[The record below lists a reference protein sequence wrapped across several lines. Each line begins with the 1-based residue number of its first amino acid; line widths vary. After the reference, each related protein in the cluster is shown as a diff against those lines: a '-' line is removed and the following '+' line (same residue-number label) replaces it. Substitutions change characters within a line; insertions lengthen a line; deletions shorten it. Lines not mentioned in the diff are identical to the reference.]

1 MQQNLKGAT
10 TYPMLGLK
18 GRREDAGVLMQ
29 VLPPC
34 PNPIRSLHSTGRTEV
49 GLFVFT
55 QLPPSEESC
64 FISNYSETFSYGPSI
79 YKPPSDLPHKHRKFR
94 IGSLGKEGGTCL
106 SNMLRVQNT

>member
-1 MQQNLKGAT
+1 MQQNLKGAN

-34 PNPIRSLHSTGRTEV
+34 PIRSLHSTGKTEV

-55 QLPPSEESC
+55 QLPPSEERC
-64 FISNYSETFSYGPSI
+64 FISNYPETFSYEPSI
-79 YKPPSDLPHKHRKFR
+79 
-94 IGSLGKEGGTCL
+94 
-106 SNMLRVQNT
+106 